1 MFDLLEAPPEI
12 ETGEFPGLP
21 PGLDE
26 MQPGPALVVALS
38 GIDRS
43 RLTGEERVR
52 LLQARSRL
60 RSHVDAQLLADIRS
74 VFDAELERLGA
85 TEEKR
90 YAPISAGP
98 DVVAAAE
105 LQASMTWT
113 RRAAEAQVDFAWTLT
128 EFFPRVWEALDAGLI
143 DLPKARVICN
153 QTVHLD
159 AEVRDKVV
167 EIALERA
174 PRQSTGLLAAR
185 IRRMAIWVDPDDAK
199 KRYRA
204 GLEDRRVASEANHD
218 GTANLFGMNMS
229 PSETQAAMR
238 RINRLA
244 RRMKKKGDER
254 TIDQIR
260 ADIFLD
266 LLNGR
271 NGAKGRDR
279 GTVDIRT
286 DLATLAGLSENP
298 GEIPGFGP
306 VVADIA
312 RQVAEQQHDA
322 EWRYTVTDEN
332 GAPIA
337 TGTTRRRPD
346 AAMTRRVQATAQT
359 CVFPSC
365 RMPSLDCDLDHNLAW
380 VESGA
385 TVDENLTPFCR
396 HHHVIKHHGWTITQ
410 IEPGVCRLVSPLG
423 LVYITRPEPP

>member
-1 MFDLLEAPPEI
+1 MFDLLEAPPSTESTTIRLSEI
-12 ETGEFPGLP
+12 PAGAELAVALA
-21 PGLDE
+21 GLDR
-26 MQPGPALVVALS
+26 
-38 GIDRS
+38 DR
-43 RLTGEERVR
+43 LAGDDRVEV
-52 LLQARSRL
+52 LKARSRL
-60 RSHVDAQLLADIRS
+60 KAHVDAQLIADMVSII
-74 VFDAELERLGA
+74 DAEHEVSSWWRPTDVIHDQA
-85 TEEKR
+85 TAE
-90 YAPISAGP
+90 IQ
-98 DVVAAAE
+98 AA
-105 LQASMTWT
+105 LTWT
-113 RRAAEAQVDFAWTLT
+113 RRASDHQVAFASTLYVDY
-128 EFFPRVWEALDAGLI
+128 PQVWKALDAGLI
-143 DLPKARVICN
+143 DLPKARIICN

-279 GTVDIRT
+279 GTVDIRA

-346 AAMTRRVQATAQT
+346 AAMTRRVQATAGT

-423 LVYITRPEPP
+423 LVYVTRPEPP